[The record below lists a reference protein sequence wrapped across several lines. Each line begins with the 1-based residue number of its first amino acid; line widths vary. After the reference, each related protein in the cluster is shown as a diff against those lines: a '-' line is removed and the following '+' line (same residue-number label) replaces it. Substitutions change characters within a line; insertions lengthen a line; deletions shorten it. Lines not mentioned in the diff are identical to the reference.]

1 MKGVGYYFI
10 KNKNMM
16 WSASLCLLAVILT
29 IFILNT
35 VLGLLVHYIDA
46 SQSIYWHSLS
56 PYLVAVLLSLMGI
69 SIAIELYIFRS
80 GGHSLAK
87 QLCARRL
94 SLIESK
100 IGRASCRER
109 V

>member
-1 MKGVGYYFI
+1 MRNVGYDFI

-69 SIAIELYIFRS
+69 SIAIELYIS
-80 GGHSLAK
+80 VLAAPHWPSS
-87 QLCARRL
+87 CV
-94 SLIESK
+94 
-100 IGRASCRER
+100 RAG
-109 V
+109 